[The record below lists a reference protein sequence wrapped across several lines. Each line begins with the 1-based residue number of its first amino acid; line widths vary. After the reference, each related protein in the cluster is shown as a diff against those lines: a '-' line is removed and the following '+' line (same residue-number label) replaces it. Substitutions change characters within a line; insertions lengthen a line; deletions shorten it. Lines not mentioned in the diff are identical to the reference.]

1 MKYLLVTL
9 VLFSEFI
16 TPASSQNW
24 TQISS
29 GTSHNLYSNWW
40 DANNPD
46 FGVLV
51 GFYWL
56 GFDRIP
62 VVGITNDGGSNW
74 DYPPPIGNGS
84 YYGGQVSYFTSGSTG
99 YVAGQGLQK
108 TFDGGSSW
116 TSKIDAAN
124 GSFYDMVHITPSKGY
139 LVGTD
144 FIEGLLFTTTN
155 GWNTW
160 AVHTIST
167 IVTEIRCIQRPSS
180 TAMYA
185 GANDY
190 GSGNNTIFKST
201 DDGNT
206 WSELNFTE
214 DVYTL
219 AFTSSTN
226 GYAGTTT
233 GIWRTT
239 DGGSNWSLIK
249 NTSAAVNN
257 IELKN
262 NEGFA
267 VCNDGRIYKSTD
279 NGVTWADM
287 GQPAGNKILNDVF
300 IVSATLAYAVGNNGT
315 LLKYST
321 VLPVEIAE
329 FKADLRENK
338 AFLNWQT
345 LSEKNNSGFTI
356 QKSIDTENWKDIG
369 FIKGAGISS
378 EKLNYQYNDEF
389 LFSGPNYYRLV
400 QNDFDGHQQIST
412 IKSVNFE
419 SKINKLDFYPNP
431 VHDFSVVKQLN
442 DESKIK
448 LFDVAGRELTSFL
461 VRSGNICD
469 FTSLPNGIYFLH
481 LDNNKTCTIIKN

>member
-257 IELKN
+257 IELK
-262 NEGFA
+262 
-267 VCNDGRIYKSTD
+267 S
-279 NGVTWADM
+279 
-287 GQPAGNKILNDVF
+287 ILIF
-300 IVSATLAYAVGNNGT
+300 I
-315 LLKYST
+315 
-321 VLPVEIAE
+321 
-329 FKADLRENK
+329 
-338 AFLNWQT
+338 
-345 LSEKNNSGFTI
+345 
-356 QKSIDTENWKDIG
+356 
-369 FIKGAGISS
+369 
-378 EKLNYQYNDEF
+378 
-389 LFSGPNYYRLV
+389 
-400 QNDFDGHQQIST
+400 
-412 IKSVNFE
+412 
-419 SKINKLDFYPNP
+419 
-431 VHDFSVVKQLN
+431 
-442 DESKIK
+442 
-448 LFDVAGRELTSFL
+448 
-461 VRSGNICD
+461 
-469 FTSLPNGIYFLH
+469 
-481 LDNNKTCTIIKN
+481 